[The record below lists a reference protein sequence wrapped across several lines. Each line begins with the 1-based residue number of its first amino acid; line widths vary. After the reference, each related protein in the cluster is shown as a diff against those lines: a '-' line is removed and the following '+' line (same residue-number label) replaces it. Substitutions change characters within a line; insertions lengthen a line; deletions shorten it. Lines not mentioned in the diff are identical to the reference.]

1 MIGAQSMVNIV
12 VDDELRARLGDLK
25 SPVTLQDASGRV
37 LAYLTPAEDR
47 SIYDEL
53 DMGISDEELDRRRST
68 GGGKPL
74 EEWLKEFES
83 RSKGAD

>member
-1 MIGAQSMVNIV
+1 MVKIT
-12 VDDELRARLGDLK
+12 VDNELLAKLGDLK

-53 DMGISDEELDRRRST
+53 DMGISVEELNRRFAA

-74 EEWLKEFES
+74 DQWLKEFQS
-83 RSKGAD
+83 RANGAD

>member
-1 MIGAQSMVNIV
+1 MVRIT
-12 VDDELRARLGDLK
+12 VDSELLAKLGDLK
-25 SPVTLQDASGRV
+25 SPLTLEDATGRV

-53 DMGISDEELDRRRST
+53 DMGISVEELNRRFAA

-74 EEWLKEFES
+74 EEWLKEFE
-83 RSKGAD
+83 RRANGAD

>member
-1 MIGAQSMVNIV
+1 MVSII
-12 VDDELRARLGDLK
+12 VDDDLRAKLGDLRA
-25 SPVTLQDASGRV
+25 PVTLKDASGRV

-53 DMGISDEELDRRRST
+53 DPGISDEEISRRSAA

-74 EEWLKEFES
+74 SEILADFEQRLKANGE
-83 RSKGAD
+83 

>member
-1 MIGAQSMVNIV
+1 MVNIV
-12 VDDELRARLGDLK
+12 VDDDLRAKLGDFK

-53 DMGISDEELDRRRST
+53 DMGISQDELNRRRKSS
-68 GGGKPL
+68 GGKSL
-74 EEWLKEFES
+74 EEWLKDFES

>member
-1 MIGAQSMVNIV
+1 MVNIV
-12 VDDELRARLGDLK
+12 VDSELLAKLGDLQ

-37 LAYLTPAEDR
+37 LAYLTPAKDR

-53 DMGISDEELDRRRST
+53 DPGISDEELNRRRAA

-83 RSKGAD
+83 RANGAD

>member
-1 MIGAQSMVNIV
+1 MVRV
-12 VDDELRARLGDLK
+12 TVDSELLAKLGDLK
-25 SPVTLQDASGRV
+25 SPVTLEDANGRV

-53 DMGISDEELDRRRST
+53 DMGISVEELNRRRKA

-83 RSKGAD
+83 RANGAD

>member
-1 MIGAQSMVNIV
+1 MVNII
-12 VDDELRARLGDLK
+12 VDNELLAKLGDLK

-53 DMGISDEELDRRRST
+53 DMGISVEELNRRRAA
-68 GGGKPL
+68 GGGKSL
-74 EEWLKEFES
+74 EDWLKEFED
-83 RSKGAD
+83 RSNGADS